1 MSDATFWGL
10 GITTGITLGAIVCMI
25 DELIRRRRFKRAG
38 WRGRRFD
45 RHADQA
51 LKIVDGDR

>member
-25 DELIRRRRFKRAG
+25 DDLTRRRRFT
-38 WRGRRFD
+38 
-45 RHADQA
+45 RHVDQA